1 MATYS
6 IVKMTSPEGD
16 VYNLIDSTAIH
27 GIATVLNVGGV
38 KAGGSGI
45 VIDNDGTINAYAAI
59 DSTYNSNTK
68 TVTLLVSMLNDADN
82 TGTATIVLHEEQYK
96 EAYQPG
102 KHLYINVILNQMD
115 IALKAA
121 IYPWVTEDP
130 VEMEG
135 IEE

>member
-68 TVTLLVSMLNDADN
+68 TVTLLVGMLNDADN
-82 TGTATIVLHEEQYK
+82 TGY
-96 EAYQPG
+96 
-102 KHLYINVILNQMD
+102 
-115 IALKAA
+115 
-121 IYPWVTEDP
+121 
-130 VEMEG
+130 
-135 IEE
+135 